1 MLAILVARLGETSR
15 LAQVWVLGLQ
25 WMRAGPLQLA
35 WIADD
40 AIVLGMR

>member
-15 LAQVWVLGLQ
+15 LAQLWVLGLQ
-25 WMRAGPLQLA
+25 WMRAGPLRLA

-40 AIVLGMR
+40 TVQLGMR